1 MQTRHVVSRVS
12 IRLPPELTSR
22 AIDEYLETLDDAAF
36 GASTKVVPKYIS
48 PVDPGARWTGAD
60 GGAAYFAYSTNYLV
74 DLDNAVIVD
83 VEPTVPIRPAETLAA
98 RRMIDRVHDRFDLF
112 PKKLVGDT
120 GYGSAEMLGWLVEER
135 EIAGA
140 FLSGTNRN
148 AMMEPSRERTSPT
161 IKPKIVTLVL
171 PERASNDPV
180 ATSPNRELQM
190 QARME

>member
-1 MQTRHVVSRVS
+1 MNSRRYPKVS
-12 IRLPPELTSR
+12 PELTSR

-112 PKKLVGDT
+112 PQKLVGDT

-135 EIAGA
+135 GIEPHIPVWDR
-140 FLSGTNRN
+140 SKRDDGTF
-148 AMMEPSRERTSPT
+148 SREDFVYDPSMRRRG
-161 IKPKIVTLVL
+161 IL
-171 PERASNDPV
+171 P
-180 ATSPNRELQM
+180 ATS
-190 QARME
+190 ARRTRT